1 MVNMFSSRWLRPSC
15 GFHAVWLLV
24 NGIIFWNTY
33 RLYKGQPQY
42 YYLYQIL
49 GSGLCIS
56 RGSGAVLNVSCA
68 LILLPT
74 CKQTITSIHLCCC
87 HFLNKCGL
95 SSRRIRSFFNQTERF
110 HITCAITVIF
120 ASVVHTGA
128 HLVNAVNC
136 SRYYNHRW
144 PDVNIAD
151 SPGQDAFQLVFKT
164 VPGITGVLMM
174 LILALILVT
183 SASWFRT
190 RHYNTFYYSHHFLF
204 GPFLVLLVF
213 HPTSGMLKEQ
223 TNWRDHWPGN
233 ADDEDRP
240 PPVFIPMKGYTWL
253 YVTIPLAFYL
263 VDWSWRRVSR
273 RQPVHVTRV
282 VVHEPDVIEVVVG
295 RWMSHSHPGQ
305 YVLLQCPV
313 ISGFEWHPF
322 SLSSCCDL
330 THASWTV
337 HMKTR
342 GDWCKQ
348 LKSLL
353 GVEARRDD
361 IELYVDGPFSSPFC
375 GVLNSKTVICIAGG
389 IGFTPFLCVIHNLI
403 RNGWHARPDRL
414 HIVFCVQTA
423 ESLLWASPAIDQL
436 IEDAWASPRPDKLEI
451 RLHVTRPAPGGS
463 HSGGFSPVENLLGKK
478 YPNLLRRLEYGRP
491 KWSELFT
498 SWKESYSRE
507 RVDVFS
513 CGPKELNRQIE
524 QMCRTISNF
533 TLAYESFS

>member
-1 MVNMFSSRWLRPSC
+1 MVNMFSSSWLRPSHA
-15 GFHAVWLLV
+15 FHAVWLIL

-42 YYLYQIL
+42 YYLHQIL

-56 RGSGAVLNVSCA
+56 RGTGAVLNVSCG

-74 CKQTITSIHLCCC
+74 CKRAATTLRRYCCR
-87 HFLNKCGL
+87 LLGRCGL
-95 SSRRIRSFFNQTERF
+95 SARFIRLFFNQAERF
-110 HITCAITVIF
+110 HITCAFTVII
-120 ASVVHTGA
+120 ASVIHTGA

-136 SRYYNHRW
+136 SLYYNHRW
-144 PDVNIAD
+144 IEVNIAE
-151 SPGQDAFQLVFKT
+151 SPGQDPLQLVFFT
-164 VPGITGVLMM
+164 LPGITGVLMM
-174 LILALILVT
+174 LILTMILVT

-190 RHYNTFYYSHHFLF
+190 RHFNTFYYSHHFLF

-233 ADDEDRP
+233 DDQDGP

-253 YVTIPLAFYL
+253 YVTIPIIFYL
-263 VDWSWRRVSR
+263 FDWSWRKVSR
-273 RQPVHVTRV
+273 RQPVSVSRV
-282 VVHEPDVIEVVVG
+282 VVHEPDVIELVVD
-295 RWMSHSHPGQ
+295 RWMSHSQPGQ
-305 YVLLQCPV
+305 YVFLQCPV
-313 ISGFEWHPF
+313 ISGFQWHPF
-322 SLSSCCDL
+322 SLSSCCDM

-353 GVEARRDD
+353 GKTQRDD
-361 IELYVDGPFSSPFC
+361 VELYVDGPFSSPFSD
-375 GVLNSKTVICIAGG
+375 VINSRTVICIAGG

-403 RNGWHARPDRL
+403 RNGWNARPERL
-414 HIVFCVQTA
+414 HIVFCVQKA
-423 ESLLWASPAIDQL
+423 ESLLWASAAIDQL

-451 RLHVTRPAPGGS
+451 RLHVTRPAPAACR
-463 HSGGFSPVENLLGKK
+463 GFSPVEIILSQK

-491 KWSELFT
+491 KWKELFT
-498 SWKESYSRE
+498 SWKETYSRE

-513 CGPKELNRQIE
+513 CGPRELNRQIE
-524 QMCRTISNF
+524 QMCRSISNF